1 VAQINSALFS
11 PVYLLGLATVILIL
25 VGQVLTSRGRGE
37 LAEKLSD
44 LGFGL
49 ALLTGA
55 YIVVLL
61 LIALISQPNLIY
73 DAAVNIVIVAL
84 FFLVLLV
91 ALFGLFELIFSR
103 RRRRKRV
110 TPEGD

>member
-1 VAQINSALFS
+1 MAQINSALFT
-11 PVYLLGLATVILIL
+11 PVYFLALATVILIL
-25 VGQVLTSRGRGE
+25 VGRFLATRGRGE
-37 LAEKLSD
+37 PAEKLSD

-55 YIVVLL
+55 YVVVLL
-61 LIALISQPNLIY
+61 LIALVSEPDLIY

-84 FFLVLLV
+84 FFLIVMG

-103 RRRRKRV
+103 RGRKRV
-110 TPEGD
+110 TPEGH

>member
-1 VAQINSALFS
+1 MAQINSALFT

-25 VGQVLTSRGRGE
+25 VGQVMTTRGRGE

-61 LIALISQPNLIY
+61 LIALVSEPDLIY
-73 DAAVNIVIVAL
+73 DAVANIVIVAL
-84 FFLVLLV
+84 FFLILMLVLFAV
-91 ALFGLFELIFSR
+91 FELIFSR
-103 RRRRKRV
+103 RGRKRV

>member
-1 VAQINSALFS
+1 VAEINSALFS
-11 PVYLLGLATVILIL
+11 PVYLLGLATVVLIL
-25 VGQVLTSRGRGE
+25 AGQVLGSRGRSE
-37 LAEKLSD
+37 LAEKLAD

-55 YIVVLL
+55 YVVVLL
-61 LIALISQPNLIY
+61 LIALISEPNLIY

-84 FFLVLLV
+84 FFLVLLI
-91 ALFGLFELIFSR
+91 ALFALFELVFS